1 MRFPGSEARH
11 ARHIGLFGIEMISR
25 LDFFLSLRTGH
36 DRKSMCNKLEMTSFQ
51 NNFIHVSLSRG
62 SIFDQDSGCDGFIST
77 LISLFVSACLLLT
90 CRLSTNKPKSHRCYY
105 YSCPLWQQFPQVS
118 SLTFF
123 DTFCAGAQTSCQSN
137 SETICEEINFI

>member
-62 SIFDQDSGCDGFIST
+62 SIFDQDSGCDGLISRIST
-77 LISLFVSACLLLT
+77 KNFPDFPFRFSLSTPYLPPIHQQTKITPMLLLFLPT
-90 CRLSTNKPKSHRCYY
+90 LAAISSSFIFDFFRHLLCRGTDLLPIK
-105 YSCPLWQQFPQVS
+105 L
-118 SLTFF
+118 
-123 DTFCAGAQTSCQSN
+123 
-137 SETICEEINFI
+137 